1 MEWLEVSVTI
11 ESKYQEAVSQILL
24 DQEVQGLE
32 IVDPEAFRQVYNDNK
47 HLDYTDDG
55 FIESFGK
62 KVIIRAYFSSSYS
75 IESLKHKLDTQFQ
88 EFMDWIPEY
97 NILRRSDT
105 EWKDNWRK
113 YYKTFK
119 ISDRVVIKPS
129 WEDYSP
135 VNDEVVIE
143 LEPGMAFGTGTHQT
157 TEMCAKLLDH
167 VIKGNERVLDLGC
180 GTGILGIIAAKLG
193 AKNVLCVDVDDAA
206 CKVATENAQ
215 KNNVSDVV
223 DIKHGELQDIE
234 KKEYDI
240 IVVNIIAD
248 VIISLLPDLKAYCS
262 NKTNILLSG
271 IISDRREE
279 VYQVA
284 KEQGYDLVS
293 VQSMGEWVAMQIC
306 TGF

>member
-1 MEWLEVSVTI
+1 ME
-11 ESKYQEAVSQILL
+11 KILQ
-24 DQEVQGLE
+24 D
-32 IVDPEAFRQVYNDNK
+32 
-47 HLDYTDDG
+47 
-55 FIESFGK
+55 
-62 KVIIRAYFSSSYS
+62 
-75 IESLKHKLDTQFQ
+75 
-88 EFMDWIPEY
+88 
-97 NILRRSDT
+97 
-105 EWKDNWRK
+105 
-113 YYKTFK
+113 FK

-143 LEPGMAFGTGTHQT
+143 LEPGMALEQALTKPLK
-157 TEMCAKLLDH
+157 CAKLLDH